1 MTKCLKLECFTGPA
15 SALHIDDLAL
25 GSVGILYHSFKFFLK
40 DWPEGGYYT
49 TGGRSSDLPRGEIYL
64 GGDSIASGYYKLPE
78 ETAASF
84 IVDPDGTRWFRT
96 GDIGE
101 MAHNMTLKIIGRF
114 AFY

>member
-1 MTKCLKLECFTGPA
+1 MIFTGPA

-101 MAHNMTLKIIGRF
+101 MAHNMTLKIIGKF
-114 AFY
+114 VFY